1 MMPGL
6 VRGVLELVIQYAFG
20 SRDRNVSKRIQP
32 HNSNSMKGVTLRL
45 SNAES
50 PQTLDGG
57 NTNHIQWLAFRP
69 ARSSARYASLGSGIH
84 VTRPSARV

>member
-50 PQTLDGG
+50 PQTRRKAMAKLNPYPQCSQGE
-57 NTNHIQWLAFRP
+57 T
-69 ARSSARYASLGSGIH
+69 YE
-84 VTRPSARV
+84 